1 MSAYQ
6 SNTSIHFEESADA
19 VDQAMI
25 SLFAS
30 CSSSGQS
37 VPAGASSVAA
47 PTPQCDQEW
56 ETLSMEENP
65 LFRANAN
72 RPRRLTSS
80 GLKIKRTWIPY
91 PDTPVLVG
99 TDATLTN
106 RGLNAVRACK
116 NVSIG
121 AKILKMFD
129 IAVAGHHVVERLDAC
144 RQSRHHLVQTSFVFL
159 QTSGI
164 GQQFTSQNVAESRG
178 QGLVVTFSSY
188 LTLLGFVDACWE
200 KIQSQIRDMM
210 SAIDSGNMVAEII
223 PGIMLSGNCKFVIS
237 SIVLEEFEGFSLFVD
252 VTADSLSPRGSEISV
267 ALRYSDPTLH
277 HDQQRDCH
285 GVSKFS
291 IPVQALKVHARHVN
305 FLENIAHMPQENTNS
320 TSPPVC
326 AAVNLPGNEA
336 KANLPS
342 PPQPIPSYAQK
353 NHDHAAINNS
363 QNIPPVLPLPYP
375 VDNNVPPPSAP
386 SHEAILRELSM
397 LNPKSSSAVA
407 PYAPVVAEIQK
418 SYYTVH
424 YEENAATPLAP
435 VEAEKPK
442 SYPYTVHYAQDAAY
456 ESSPSP
462 ASIKNI
468 SRPAEDKRER
478 DSSSNSTKKTEKRSR
493 DKSPRGKSSSR
504 PRSPPPKSS
513 RSNEGNRNGTSG
525 GGGGSGGS
533 SSSTNN
539 RYNIN
544 TKKDS
549 IR

>member
-37 VPAGASSVAA
+37 VQAGASSVAA

-72 RPRRLTSS
+72 RPGRLTSS

-129 IAVAGHHVVERLDAC
+129 IAVAGHLVVERLDAC

-363 QNIPPVLPLPYP
+363 QNIPPVLPLPNP

-418 SYYTVH
+418 SY
-424 YEENAATPLAP
+424 
-435 VEAEKPK
+435 
-442 SYPYTVHYAQDAAY
+442 PYTVHYAQDVAY

-493 DKSPRGKSSSR
+493 DKSPREKSSSR